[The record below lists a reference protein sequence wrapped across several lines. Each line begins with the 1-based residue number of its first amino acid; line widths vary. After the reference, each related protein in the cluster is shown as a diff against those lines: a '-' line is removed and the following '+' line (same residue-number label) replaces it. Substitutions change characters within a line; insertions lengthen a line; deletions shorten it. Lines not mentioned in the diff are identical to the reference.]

1 MVCLPPHCFEP
12 GGTDCCLSPSLWDY
26 ETYICKMFSTFS
38 SPKIKK
44 LCILTNVFL
53 TIYNFCYTRKNVVK
67 KWLIFT
73 ETTLIFA
80 SVIRNCLVYHVSN
93 VFQRS
98 PRRGDISDGDYFKPW
113 KLPYFF
119 FIKHQKYRSYYN
131 TYRYVWLDTH
141 LIQVRNMI
149 NWTISVVWWE
159 NQNSFC

>member
-1 MVCLPPHCFEP
+1 MTFETRLKHDKLNNIMMSD
-12 GGTDCCLSPSLWDY
+12 G
-26 ETYICKMFSTFS
+26 
-38 SPKIKK
+38 KIEV
-44 LCILTNVFL
+44 ISVNISNFL
-53 TIYNFCYTRKNVVK
+53 TKFLKVYILSEILLKNYLYLQK
-67 KWLIFT
+67 LPRFSHQT
-73 ETTLIFA
+73 SLY
-80 SVIRNCLVYHVSN
+80 CLVYHVSN

-141 LIQVRNMI
+141 LIHVRNMI

-159 NQNSFC
+159 NQDSFCEYKIFLYHRMW